1 MKPNEINNSICKFLG
16 IDMQDVT
23 EVYLRLHPEKYPE
36 VLIHKFIKETKQ
48 QDEIMLKVVPLDSLS
63 S

>member
-16 IDMQDVT
+16 IDIQDVT

-36 VLIHKFIKETKQ
+36 VMIRKFIKETQ
-48 QDEIMLKVVPLDSLS
+48 QEDSIMLKVVPLDKLS